1 MKILQLHS
9 NFIEYQPIEREIASA
24 EECERKPHR
33 LEELVVLFVSVEK
46 GDTIQTGR
54 KVVDDVKVFLNK
66 IKANRILI
74 YPYAHLSG
82 ELASS
87 YEALEILKD
96 MESYAKSLGIET
108 HRAPFGWCKAF
119 TISVKGHPLAEQ
131 FRSIRPGE
139 EKEVISE
146 ALKAEEKIRSDW
158 YIMDLDGRLI
168 PVEDYDF
175 TNHENLRKFARYEIS
190 KMRAVQQTPPHVNLM
205 RRLELVDYE
214 PASDPGNFRWYPKGR
229 LIKSLMEQFVTE
241 KVIAYGGMEVETPI
255 MYDLEHPA
263 LASYLHRFPARQYIL
278 RSDDKEFFLRFSA
291 CFGQFLILRAAQI
304 SYRQLPLRIYELT
317 RYSFRREKSGEL
329 SGLRRL
335 RAFTMPDVHAICAD
349 LEQAKDEMLR
359 RFQLSIETLEG
370 FGLNREDYELVIRFT
385 KDFYEEN
392 KDFIALLVRKFGKPA
407 LIEVWDKQFFYFVLK
422 WEFNFI
428 DNLDKA
434 SALST
439 DQIDTENATRYG
451 IYYIDEKG
459 ERRFPL
465 ILHCSPSGAIERD
478 LYAMLEKAYMD
489 QKRGKPPMLPL
500 WLSPTQVRVIP
511 VADRFFQEA
520 ERIAKEISMHNIRV
534 DWDDRPMTMQKKI
547 REAEMEW
554 IPYIIVVGQRELE
567 SGVLSVRDRRI
578 SGAEMGGEIRRMH
591 LKDLISEIKE
601 RVRGKP
607 FKPMSLPMRLSK
619 RPRFYG

>member
-1 MKILQLHS
+1 
-9 NFIEYQPIEREIASA
+9 
-24 EECERKPHR
+24 
-33 LEELVVLFVSVEK
+33 
-46 GDTIQTGR
+46 
-54 KVVDDVKVFLNK
+54 
-66 IKANRILI
+66 
-74 YPYAHLSG
+74 
-82 ELASS
+82 
-87 YEALEILKD
+87 
-96 MESYAKSLGIET
+96 
-108 HRAPFGWCKAF
+108 
-119 TISVKGHPLAEQ
+119 
-131 FRSIRPGE
+131 
-139 EKEVISE
+139 
-146 ALKAEEKIRSDW
+146 
-158 YIMDLDGRLI
+158 
-168 PVEDYDF
+168 
-175 TNHENLRKFARYEIS
+175 
-190 KMRAVQQTPPHVNLM
+190 
-205 RRLELVDYE
+205 
-214 PASDPGNFRWYPKGR
+214 
-229 LIKSLMEQFVTE
+229 
-241 KVIAYGGMEVETPI
+241 
-255 MYDLEHPA
+255 
-263 LASYLHRFPARQYIL
+263 
-278 RSDDKEFFLRFSA
+278 
-291 CFGQFLILRAAQI
+291 
-304 SYRQLPLRIYELT
+304 RIYELT

-349 LEQAKDEMLR
+349 LEQAKEEMLR

-370 FGLNREDYELVIRFT
+370 FGLDREDYELVIRFT

-392 KDFIALLVRKFGKPA
+392 KDFIALLVKKFGKPA

-439 DQIDTENATRYG
+439 DQIDIENAARYG
-451 IYYIDEKG
+451 ISYIDEKG
-459 ERRFPL
+459 ERRVPL

-478 LYAMLEKAYMD
+478 LYAILEKAYMD
-489 QKRGKPPMLPL
+489 QKKGKPPMLPL

-520 ERIAKEISMHNIRV
+520 ERIAKEISKHNIRV

-601 RVRGKP
+601 RVRDKP
-607 FKPMSLPMRLSK
+607 FKPMNLPMRLSK